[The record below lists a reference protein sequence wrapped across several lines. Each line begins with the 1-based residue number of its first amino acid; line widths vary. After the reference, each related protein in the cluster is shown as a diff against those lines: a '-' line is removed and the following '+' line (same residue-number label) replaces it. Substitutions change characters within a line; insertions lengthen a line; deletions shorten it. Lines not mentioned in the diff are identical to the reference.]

1 MKTRLAIVT
10 LLIILACAV
19 ASAQSYHIRVSK
31 NTNLRAS
38 NSLDSVVL
46 ASARAGTTLKV
57 VGHLDRWLR
66 ISRNGRS
73 YWMAGWVNHARVDAP
88 QPAPPADINNCCFVN
103 GQCSSDQDWIDG
115 YDAYQ
120 RAECPAGE
128 PAASATSYHIRVSK
142 NTNLRASNSLDS
154 LVLTS
159 ARAGTT
165 VKVVGHDNRWLRI
178 SHDGRTYWMA
188 GWVDHTRVDAP
199 QPTPPADVNNCC
211 LVNRQCVSDQDWIDG
226 YDAYQLT
233 ECRAEQPAAPVS
245 APVSAASAPVSAP
258 ASQPINNCC
267 FVNRQCASDEEW
279 VDGYQAFQYDNT
291 CQSTAPAAPV
301 STVSTGHFGCQAPS
315 HSHSV
320 GIFGSTEFKN
330 KLGCALD
337 LLKRK
342 GGRWYDYVVSA
353 LKSIQPKGGT
363 LITVYTRSREVYWG
377 TDGGSF
383 VHSDFVSLGAI
394 MVHEACHVHYRGSGS
409 QTSEELECTRQELQ
423 ALDALGSSPWRRRT
437 LVNRI
442 NNLRDDP
449 DLRWWGHD

>member
-1 MKTRLAIVT
+1 M
-10 LLIILACAV
+10 
-19 ASAQSYHIRVSK
+19 
-31 NTNLRAS
+31 
-38 NSLDSVVL
+38 L
-46 ASARAGTTLKV
+46 ASARAGTTLQV
-57 VGHLDRWLR
+57 VGHHERWLR
-66 ISRNGRS
+66 IRRNGKS
-73 YWMAGWVNHARVDAP
+73 YWMAGWVSHRRVEAP
-88 QPAPPADINNCCFVN
+88 QAAPATEIDNCCF
-103 GQCSSDQDWIDG
+103 
-115 YDAYQ
+115 
-120 RAECPAGE
+120 
-128 PAASATSYHIRVSK
+128 
-142 NTNLRASNSLDS
+142 
-154 LVLTS
+154 
-159 ARAGTT
+159 
-165 VKVVGHDNRWLRI
+165 
-178 SHDGRTYWMA
+178 
-188 GWVDHTRVDAP
+188 
-199 QPTPPADVNNCC
+199 
-211 LVNRQCVSDQDWIDG
+211 VNRQCVSDQEWIDG
-226 YDAYQLT
+226 YWAYK
-233 ECRAEQPAAPVS
+233 RAECPAGETVS
-245 APVSAASAPVSAP
+245 AEPAPVSAP

-267 FVNRQCASDEEW
+267 FVNRECASDEEW

-291 CQSTAPAAPV
+291 CQSTPPAAPV

-337 LLKRK
+337 LLKRR

-377 TDGGSF
+377 TDGSSF
-383 VHSDFVSLGAI
+383 VYSDFVSLGAI